1 MTIVEGLG
9 DIVEVHGDFAQVLE
23 ELKNIKDNASVEK
36 DDDLSKAEE
45 KIRKSLNDAH
55 TLSGLKASV
64 MGKLAKKYFE
74 SKGIDVN
81 ELKNK
86 IAKKFGY
93 SLFRVFNDSENDTE
107 LAFKRFK
114 KIYTNGV
121 LI

>member
-1 MTIVEGLG
+1 MKK
-9 DIVEVHGDFAQVLE
+9 
-23 ELKNIKDNASVEK
+23 KN
-36 DDDLSKAEE
+36 
-45 KIRKSLNDAH
+45 ND
-55 TLSGLKASV
+55 K
-64 MGKLAKKYFE
+64 
-74 SKGIDVN
+74 
-81 ELKNK
+81 LKNK